1 MLCAWD
7 QGCFSPKLVWD
18 ASQAVHMPRPIVM
31 RSTDSQASAR
41 AKRVLEGS
49 QKRVPDESLRAL
61 VQAPEQAHTKAEARV
76 EAAHQ
81 AAAAPTTAPTG
92 AAPTSAEPAAAA
104 TSVSSGALA
113 TQPSSGALLQTA
125 DNKKPPGRVRYMF
138 SKLDKDSS
146 GGIFLDELIMG
157 FQKDFGG
164 AEPLTPHVLSS
175 LERMFEAHATADEGG
190 ESKSIKANVFSRVYA
205 QALFAHF
212 DKSNDGRLQLAEV
225 QNALAHLVKRNADGQ
240 RAPPA
245 IAYPAEFTDANG
257 EVHLPFAWFWTI
269 FRCGGP
275 SRPHSA
281 LDVWRTTS
289 PADATCARV
298 TCTARWSDGAPW
310 SCHDAVLAWARV
322 SSRASLVY
330 RPSLAHRI
338 DVSRR
343 RRSPLGPR
351 SLCARCALLSSC
363 RSLCLLRPHHVGFT
377 VYEARCLP
385 AARSA
390 APRSALPHGVRR
402 VLRGARA
409 GRRALPRAGPGPRSG
424 RGRGGVPR
432 VGAVGAF
439 VLFER
444 ERRGEATRAR
454 VMCVRRETESRRE

>member
-76 EAAHQ
+76 EAARQ

-92 AAPTSAEPAAAA
+92 AAPTSAEPAAAATSVCSGALATAPTSAEPAAAA

-146 GGIFLDELIMG
+146 GGICLDELIMG

-281 LDVWRTTS
+281 FRVDVTS
-289 PADATCARV
+289 LNDATALARALAAQGEV
-298 TCTARWSDGAPW
+298 KVVPSIGAPCRALC
-310 SCHDAVLAWARV
+310 SPRLMLLQALERVAR
-322 SSRASLVY
+322 AA
-330 RPSLAHRI
+330 P
-338 DVSRR
+338 
-343 RRSPLGPR
+343 
-351 SLCARCALLSSC
+351 
-363 RSLCLLRPHHVGFT
+363 LLRLNT
-377 VYEARCLP
+377 
-385 AARSA
+385 
-390 APRSALPHGVRR
+390 
-402 VLRGARA
+402 
-409 GRRALPRAGPGPRSG
+409 
-424 RGRGGVPR
+424 
-432 VGAVGAF
+432 
-439 VLFER
+439 
-444 ERRGEATRAR
+444 
-454 VMCVRRETESRRE
+454 